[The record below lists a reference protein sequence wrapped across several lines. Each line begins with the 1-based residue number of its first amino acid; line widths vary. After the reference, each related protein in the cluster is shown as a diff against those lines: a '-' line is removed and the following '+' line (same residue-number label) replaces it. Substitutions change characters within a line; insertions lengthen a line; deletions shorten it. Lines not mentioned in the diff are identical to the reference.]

1 MTLPRTT
8 RRLFGAAIVA
18 VPTFLAAALIGTGP
32 ATAAAPGGD
41 ILPAGTATVVPNSFI
56 VVLND
61 SASLRHN
68 GVDATARALTA
79 RHGGTIGHVFR
90 RAIEGF
96 EVKVSESAAR
106 RLAADPDVKYVQRN
120 GVYRISGTQTNPPS
134 WGLDRIDQRNLPL
147 NNSYTYP
154 NTASNVHA
162 YIIDTGI
169 RFTHT
174 DLGGR
179 ATSGVDEIDGGTA
192 DDCNG
197 HGTHVSGTV
206 GGSSYGVAKGV
217 QLVAVRVLD
226 CNGSGT
232 TAQVAAGI
240 DWVTANAVKPAVA
253 NMSLGGG
260 VDTTL
265 DNAVT
270 NSINSGVTYAIAAG
284 NSNANACNSS
294 PARVAAAITVGA
306 TDSSDNRASFSN
318 FGTCLDIFAPGVN
331 ITSAWN
337 TSDTATNTISGTSMA
352 TPHVTGAAALVASAN
367 PGWTPQQIRD
377 YLVNNATSGVVVNPG
392 TGSPNKLLYVV
403 NGTPT
408 SDFSISV
415 SPASGSVTAGGSTTA
430 TVNTAT
436 TSGSAQTV
444 TLSASGLPSGAG
456 ASFSPTSVTS
466 GGSATMTIT
475 TSTSTPSGT
484 YTVTITGAGS
494 SATHTTSYSLTVNGT
509 GGGCGSPGQKLA
521 NPGFESG
528 NVSWSASSGVIG
540 QWGASGEPT
549 HSGTW
554 DAWLDGY
561 GTSHTDTLSQ
571 TVTLPAGCSTY
582 NLSFWLHID
591 TSETTTTTAYDTLKA
606 QVVDGTTTT
615 TLATYSN
622 LNHASG
628 YSQKSFSLS
637 AYAGHTITVK
647 FLGVEDVSLQTSF
660 VIDDTALNVS

>member
-1 MTLPRTT
+1 MALTG
-8 RRLFGAAIVA
+8 FV
-18 VPTFLAAALIGTGP
+18 AAALTGAGT
-32 ATAAAPGGD
+32 ATAAPASGD
-41 ILPAGTATVVPNSFI
+41 VLPAGTAATVANSFV
-56 VVLND
+56 VVLKE
-61 SASLRHN
+61 SASLQQQ
-68 GVDATARALTA
+68 GVDATAHGLTA

-90 RAIEGF
+90 RALHGF
-96 EVKVSESAAR
+96 EVSLDEAAAR
-106 RLAADPDVKYVQRN
+106 RLAADPAVKYVQRN
-120 GVYRISGTQTNPPS
+120 GIYTITGTQANPPS

-169 RFTHT
+169 RRTHT

-179 ATSGVDEIDGGTA
+179 ATTGVDEVTSGGTA

-270 NSINSGVTYAIAAG
+270 NSINSGVTYGIAAG
-284 NSNANACNSS
+284 NSNADACTSS
-294 PARVAAAITVGA
+294 PARVPAAITVGA

-337 TSDTATNTISGTSMA
+337 TNDTATNTISGTSMA
-352 TPHVTGAAALVASAN
+352 TPHVVGAAALVASAN
-367 PGWTPQQIRD
+367 PNWTPQQIRD
-377 YLVNNATSGVVVNPG
+377 SLVNNATSGAVVNPG
-392 TGSPNKLLYVV
+392 SGSPNKLLYVV
-403 NGTPT
+403 NGAPA
-408 SDFSISV
+408 SDFSLSV
-415 SPASGSVTAGGSTTA
+415 SPASGSVTAGASTTA
-430 TVNTAT
+430 TVSTTT
-436 TSGSAQTV
+436 TSGSPQTV
-444 TLSASGLPSGAG
+444 TLSASGLPSGAT
-456 ASFSPTSVTS
+456 ASFSPASVTS
-466 GGSATMTIT
+466 GGSATMTIA
-475 TSTSTPSGT
+475 TSASTPSGT
-484 YTVTITGAGS
+484 YPITITGAGS
-494 SATHTTSYSLTVNGT
+494 SATHTTSYSLTVTGS
-509 GGGCGSPGQKLA
+509 GGGCASPGQKLG

-528 NVSWSASSGVIG
+528 NTVWSASSGVIG
-540 QWGASGEPT
+540 QYGSSGEPP
-549 HSGTW
+549 HAGTW
-554 DAWLDGY
+554 NAWLDGY
-561 GTSHTDTLSQ
+561 GSSHTDTLTQS
-571 TVTLPAGCSTY
+571 VTLPGGCSAYT
-582 NLSFWLHID
+582 LSFWLHID
-591 TSETTTTTAYDTLKA
+591 TAETTTTTAYDTL
-606 QVVDGTTTT
+606 QVQVIDGSTTK

-622 LNHASG
+622 LNSASG
-628 YSQKSFSLS
+628 YSQKSFNLS
-637 AYAGHTITVK
+637 AYAGHTVTVK
-647 FLGVEDVSLQTSF
+647 FLGVEDSSLQTSF
-660 VIDDTALNVS
+660 VIDDTALTVS